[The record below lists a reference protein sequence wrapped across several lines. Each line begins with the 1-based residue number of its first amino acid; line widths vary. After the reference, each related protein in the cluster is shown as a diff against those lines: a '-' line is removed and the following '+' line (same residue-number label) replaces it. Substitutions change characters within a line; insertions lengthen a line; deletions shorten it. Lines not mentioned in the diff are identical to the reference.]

1 MKSTLLFAIG
11 ATILFSS
18 LTSTA
23 VGAEELRT
31 ISLPPAQ
38 TDGGKLLM
46 EALKQRHTTREFKPE
61 PLPPQTLANL
71 LWAAFGI
78 NRPLTGQ
85 RTAPSAMNSQEVEVY
100 AAMPEGLFRYESKAH
115 QLREVLSE
123 DVRPRAGGQASFREA
138 PVTLIYV
145 AVLPRLEKAK
155 LETRPFYAGFDAG
168 CICQNV
174 YLFCASE
181 GLATVVHDL
190 DRGPLATAMK
200 LTADQQII
208 LAQAVG
214 FPKSVSQTGL

>member
-18 LTSTA
+18 LTSTT

-46 EALKQRHTTREFKPE
+46 EALRQRHTTREFKPE

-115 QLREVLSE
+115 QLREVLAE
-123 DVRPRAGGQASFREA
+123 DVRPRAGGQDSFRQASGDSHLRCRSA
-138 PVTLIYV
+138 PPGESKARNTP
-145 AVLPRLEKAK
+145 VLCRIRCRLH
-155 LETRPFYAGFDAG
+155 L
-168 CICQNV
+168 
-174 YLFCASE
+174 SE
-181 GLATVVHDL
+181 CLSILRLRRIGNRGA
-190 DRGPLATAMK
+190 RFGSGPLSSGNEAHA
-200 LTADQQII
+200 
-208 LAQAVG
+208 
-214 FPKSVSQTGL
+214 